1 VVLPARML
9 WDKGVGVLV
18 DAARILHPRVQVQVA
33 LVGEPDSGNPGTVDP
48 GILRQWHA
56 EGVVEWRGWRSNMEK
71 IYQESHIVTLPTT
84 YGEGVPTVLLEAA
97 ACGRPLVASDTP
109 GCRQVV
115 QDGVNGFL
123 VPPNDPQ
130 ALAEALE
137 RLVCD
142 PELRGRMGAAGR
154 ELVLQKFTHAQINAA
169 TLDVYARLLRSEI

>member
-1 VVLPARML
+1 
-9 WDKGVGVLV
+9 
-18 DAARILHPRVQVQVA
+18 
-33 LVGEPDSGNPGTVDP
+33 
-48 GILRQWHA
+48 
-56 EGVVEWRGWRSNMEK
+56 VVEWLGWRANMEK
-71 IYQESHIVTLPTT
+71 VYQDSHIVTLPTT

-130 ALAEALE
+130 ALAAALE

-142 PELRGRMGAAGR
+142 PDLRGRMGAAGR